1 MKGSTRN
8 LSSHERLKQFFV
20 VLADLRI
27 FNIKSRLF
35 QKGIGLIEVMV
46 ALLVISVGVLGMAG
60 LQTKSLQH
68 NQFAY
73 FRSQAV
79 IIVNDMMD
87 RIRANRTIAASGS
100 DYVVTETEHV
110 AAGCTT
116 NDFINSCESAA
127 CSESQLATYDLQQWK
142 FQMACQLPDAT
153 GSIAIENTSSGRVYV
168 ITLKFNDSHGAEAAR
183 EVVLRSAL

>member
-1 MKGSTRN
+1 MQGITRN
-8 LSSHERLKQFFV
+8 LSRYERLKQCFFPH
-20 VLADLRI
+20 ADR
-27 FNIKSRLF
+27 R
-35 QKGIGLIEVMV
+35 QKGVGLIEVMV

-68 NQFAY
+68 NQLAY
-73 FRSQAV
+73 LRSQAV

-87 RIRANRTIAASGS
+87 RIRANKTIAASGN
-100 DYVVTETEHV
+100 DYVITEAEYV

-116 NDFINSCESAA
+116 TDFIDRCESAT
-127 CSESQLATYDLQQWK
+127 CNESQLAIYDVQQWK

-168 ITLKFNDSHGAEAAR
+168 ITLKFNDSHSARAAR

>member
-8 LSSHERLKQFFV
+8 LLNRL
-20 VLADLRI
+20 R
-27 FNIKSRLF
+27 
-35 QKGIGLIEVMV
+35 QKGVGLIEVMV

-68 NQFAY
+68 NQLAY
-73 FRSQAV
+73 LRSQAV

-87 RIRANRTIAASGS
+87 RIRANKTVAATGS
-100 DYVVTETEHV
+100 DYITTESEHV

-116 NDFINSCESAA
+116 QDFINSCESSA
-127 CSESQLATYDLQQWK
+127 CSESQLATYDVQQWK

-153 GSIAIENTSSGRVYV
+153 GSIAIEDTSSGRVYV
-168 ITLKFNDSHGAEAAR
+168 ITLKFNDSRGAQAAR